1 MCYAFVYDGHYSYN
15 SYMRE
20 IAAKEAKNRFGQ
32 LIDAAQRAPVCVTK
46 QGRAVGIM
54 MSVDQY
60 ERLRGAAWER
70 VSQTM
75 DRIGK
80 QAAEAGLTDVE
91 LDSLLADE
99 S

>member
-1 MCYAFVYDGHYSYN
+1 
-15 SYMRE
+15 MRE

-32 LIDAAQRAPVCVTK
+32 FIDSAQRAPVCVTK

>member
-1 MCYAFVYDGHYSYN
+1 
-15 SYMRE
+15 MRE

-80 QAAEAGLTDVE
+80 QAVEAGLTDVE
-91 LDSLLADE
+91 LDLLLADE

>member
-1 MCYAFVYDGHYSYN
+1 MCYAFVFDGHYSFN

-32 LIDAAQRAPVCVTK
+32 LIDAAQRAPICVTK

>member
-1 MCYAFVYDGHYSYN
+1 
-15 SYMRE
+15 MRE

-32 LIDAAQRAPVCVTK
+32 FIDSAQRAPVCVTK

-70 VSQTM
+70 VSQTL

>member
-1 MCYAFVYDGHYSYN
+1 
-15 SYMRE
+15 
-20 IAAKEAKNRFGQ
+20 
-32 LIDAAQRAPVCVTK
+32 
-46 QGRAVGIM
+46 M